1 MSEKQEMK
9 LIDDL
14 IREALHLELECIET
28 PPSAKVWRRI
38 ESGFDQPRSSL
49 KWRTFS
55 WSRAAAV
62 AAACLVIVVGGI
74 SVLRNAQ
81 FSAPAADYE
90 MVVGSGEETA
100 LLQGEDEKAGF
111 SVSQEDDQRAV
122 QNGQPLFTE
131 PDPSPPDWPSA
142 LLESHLFGEALLLTS
157 GGEPYYHGARYFGS
171 DADLLLV
178 ESGLDLETFDSFI
191 NMLGRHIG
199 VELQV
204 VDEAD
209 GYTRLTML
217 ELPGLAWQKEDRNQA
232 LLVVSGFITVEEL
245 EKIAAALE

>member
-38 ESGFDQPRSSL
+38 ESRFDQPRSSL

-62 AAACLVIVVGGI
+62 AAACLVIVLGGI

-90 MVVGSGEETA
+90 MAVGSGEETA
-100 LLQGEDEKAGF
+100 LLQSEDEKEGF

-122 QNGQPLFTE
+122 QNGQPFFTE
-131 PDPSPPDWPSA
+131 PDLSPPDWPSA
-142 LLESHLFGEALLLTS
+142 LLADYLFGEALLLIS
-157 GGEPYYHGARYFGS
+157 GGEPHYHGARYFGS

-178 ESGLDLETFDSFI
+178 ESGSDIETIDSFI
-191 NMLGRHIG
+191 NLLGRHIG

-209 GYTRLTML
+209 GYTRLTAP
-217 ELPGLAWQKEDRNQA
+217 ELTGLAWQKEGRNQA
-232 LLVVSGFITVEEL
+232 LLVVSGYISVEEL